1 MGNKTLT
8 RLLIALAIIGAI
20 AAILHLTGGG
30 SGISTTKSS
39 TTKKKV
45 FADFPINE
53 VAGVVIKD
61 KETSL
66 TLTKG
71 EKFWEVKERG
81 GYPAT
86 AEPIV
91 SMLKEIWDLNIG
103 QPVTI
108 GRSQYGRL
116 QLVAPEEATSDDEA
130 ATIVTFTDAEGTEL
144 ASLWLGKVFER
155 SENRP
160 NPMGGG
166 MAMSDAGRYVKP
178 GNTNS
183 VYLVGSTLDTIQSE
197 PSNWVDKTFF
207 AINLIKTIELVTSNK
222 EDDWKLL
229 REEPDGDLKFANPR
243 PGEEIDPAKVSSMR
257 AAFSNPQMEDIFSG
271 ETAKEQKT
279 DTATFKIT
287 TFDGFTYEIATGAKD
302 DLGNLP
308 LTIKVDGKFEEK
320 RKPGEEESD
329 EEKEK
334 ADKSFADDLK
344 KKKDKLAKEKSLEGY
359 VFEVRSYNVDA
370 ILKKRSE
377 ILKEEEASEEGK
389 EVAPGVK
396 LPGLPGSFPGIP
408 SGAPKATPKFPA
420 TPKAKAAPKAKAKAP
435 VGKGSKAKES
445 PKAPEN

>member
-20 AAILHLTGGG
+20 AAILHFTGGG

-39 TTKKKV
+39 TIKKKV
-45 FADFPINE
+45 FADFPIND
-53 VAGVVIKD
+53 VAGIVIKD
-61 KETSL
+61 KESSL

-71 EKFWEVKERG
+71 EKSWEVKERG

-86 AEPIV
+86 SEPIV

-116 QLVAPEEATSDDEA
+116 QLVAPDEASSDDEA
-130 ATIVTFTDAEGTEL
+130 ATIVSFTDAEGTEL

-183 VYLVGSTLDTIQSE
+183 VYLVGSTLDTIQAE
-197 PSNWVDKTFF
+197 PSNWVDKSFF
-207 AINLIKTIELVTSNK
+207 KIELIKTIELVTGNK
-222 EDDWKLL
+222 DEDWKLV
-229 REEPDGDLKFANPR
+229 REEPEGDLKFANPR

-257 AAFSNPQMEDIFSG
+257 AAFSNPQMEDVFHG
-271 ETAKEQKT
+271 DAAKEQKT
-279 DTATFKIT
+279 DAATFKIT

-308 LTIKVDGKFEEK
+308 LTIKVNGKFEEK

-334 ADKSFADDLK
+334 ADQAFADKLQE
-344 KKKDKLAKEKSLEGY
+344 KKDKLAKEKALEGH
-359 VFEVRSYNVDA
+359 VFQVRSYNVDA

-377 ILKEEEASEEGK
+377 ILKEEEADEEGK

-396 LPGLPGSFPGIP
+396 LPGLPGSSPKA
-408 SGAPKATPKFPA
+408 APKAA
-420 TPKAKAAPKAKAKAP
+420 TTSKAKAAPKAKEKAP
-435 VGKGSKAKES
+435 AGKGSKAKEA